1 MKQLDFIT
9 HIMIDLVK
17 TQESILDGK
26 NMDLCETSIVGPKC
40 KTLSRLN
47 FYGCDVL
54 LIYVSSYIYIINY

>member
-1 MKQLDFIT
+1 
-9 HIMIDLVK
+9 MIDLVK